1 MIKVSII
8 VPVYN
13 VEKYLEQC
21 LDSIIN
27 QTLKEIEIICIDDCS
42 TDSSLSILEKYKL
55 KDDRIVLIKNKVNLG
70 KGDIRNLGINNS
82 NGEYIGFVDSDDTIE
97 ERYFEEL
104 YNTAK
109 KYDSDIVC
117 TNNIKK
123 VKEGFVKDDKIND
136 SKFKSGILNYDAS
149 IFIESMRNHFIMNYS
164 INRVIW
170 NKLWKKSF
178 LLDNNIKFL
187 MNFLGQD
194 FCFVLT
200 SLIYSPKISYNNTP
214 IYYYLQYPREY
225 YFNSIDYLKSYML
238 IAKHSTEYT
247 RENNICYLN
256 NIFNTSMGFVYYSF
270 MDIYKNTNDHSE
282 VLKILFDFLD
292 DFNFDNI
299 TNANNYLKSFFL
311 KIKKDK
317 DSRIIDKRV
326 LSYKIITKCLPVPI
340 LKYLRGKNIIV

>member
-13 VEKYLEQC
+13 VEKYLEKC

-27 QTLKEIEIICIDDCS
+27 QTLKDIEIICIDDCS
-42 TDSSLSILEKYKL
+42 SDSSYSILERYSYK
-55 KDDRIVLIKNKVNLG
+55 DSRIIIYKNIKNSG
-70 KGDIRNLGINNS
+70 SGFSRNVGLS
-82 NGEYIGFVDSDDTIE
+82 KAKGEYIGFIDSDDYIDK
-97 ERYFEEL
+97 RYFEEL

-109 KYDSDIVC
+109 KYNSDIVN
-117 TNNIKK
+117 TNNFCHYNVFTKELKNSTKK
-123 VKEGFVKDDKIND
+123 LNGEGN
-136 SKFKSGILNYDAS
+136 LNVDTS
-149 IFIESMRNHFIMNYS
+149 IIIESMRNWFNMKYNL
-164 INRVIW
+164 NRNVCFKIFK
-170 NKLWKKSF
+170 NEYLSK
-178 LLDNNIKFL
+178 NNIKFL
-187 MNFLGQD
+187 MDFLGED
-194 FCFVLT
+194 FCFSLI
-200 SLIYSPKISYNNTP
+200 SLIYSPNISYNDRA
-214 IYYYLQYPREY
+214 IYYYVNYPREY
-225 YFNSIDYLKSYML
+225 SFNSIDYLKSYML